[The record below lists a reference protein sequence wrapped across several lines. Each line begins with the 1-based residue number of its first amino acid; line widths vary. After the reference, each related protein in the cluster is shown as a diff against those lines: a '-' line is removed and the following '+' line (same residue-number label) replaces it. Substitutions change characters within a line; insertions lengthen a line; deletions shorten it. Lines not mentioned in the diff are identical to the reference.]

1 MPRLPRM
8 TGREVVQALERAR
21 FREIRQRGSHVFLR
35 HEDGRS
41 TVVPVHSGEVLG
53 PGLLSKIL
61 RDVDMT
67 KETFQDLL
75 QGR

>member
-1 MPRLPRM
+1 MPRLPRV
-8 TGREVVQALERAR
+8 TGREVVQALERAS
-21 FREIRQRGSHVFLR
+21 FRVVRQRGSHLFLR

-41 TVVPVHSGEVLG
+41 TVVPVHAREVLG

-67 KETFQDLL
+67 GLEFQRLL
-75 QGR
+75 SDR

>member
-1 MPRLPRM
+1 MPRLPRV
-8 TGREVVQALERAR
+8 TGREVVRALERGE
-21 FREIRQRGSHVFLR
+21 FEVVRQRGSHVFLR
-35 HEDGRS
+35 HEDGRG

-67 KETFQDLL
+67 KGALQELL
-75 QGR
+75 LGR